1 MKIGD
6 EIPMAKEVVAMTIE
20 DLIVIASKYDMYL
33 NISLTPLNKE
43 EPNEDNQTE
52 LRDPDTDI

>member
-6 EIPMAKEVVAMTIE
+6 EISMAKEVKAMTIE
-20 DLIVIASKYDMYL
+20 DLVIVASKYDMYL
-33 NISLTPLNKE
+33 SISLTPLNKE
-43 EPNEDNQTE
+43 ADDENNQTE

>member
-6 EIPMAKEVVAMTIE
+6 EISMAKEAKTMTIE
-20 DLIVIASKYDMYL
+20 DLVVIASKYDMYL

-52 LRDPDTDI
+52 L